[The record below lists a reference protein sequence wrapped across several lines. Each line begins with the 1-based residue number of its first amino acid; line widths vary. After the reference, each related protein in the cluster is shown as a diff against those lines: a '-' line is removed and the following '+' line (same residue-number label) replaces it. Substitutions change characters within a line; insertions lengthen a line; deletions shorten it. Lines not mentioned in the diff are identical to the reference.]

1 MQDFVKIWVS
11 IWKPYIV
18 FFLDEK
24 ECKCSKYIMYADGS
38 PESKNNYDHIVFCRL
53 IWTKQ
58 LLIKKL
64 KCLWL
69 GGVNFQEV

>member
-1 MQDFVKIWVS
+1 MKTLYS
-11 IWKPYIV
+11 

-64 KCLWL
+64 KCL
-69 GGVNFQEV
+69 

>member
-1 MQDFVKIWVS
+1 MGIYMKTLYS
-11 IWKPYIV
+11 

-24 ECKCSKYIMYADGS
+24 KCKCSKYIMYADSS